1 MFCLIDITAGI
12 KNNTFSG
19 RNARN
24 GDCQGTSIV
33 IVQNTANDVEVAIF
47 FLVLVLYSGAAVFAF
62 IVVALYQLTD
72 VGTSV
77 WTFDLFYAYMNL
89 LLRMEYYRFLIISS
103 MYSVVDDLPP
113 ISTVLTSVFVKT

>member
-77 WTFDLFYAYMNL
+77 WTF
-89 LLRMEYYRFLIISS
+89 LICFTLI
-103 MYSVVDDLPP
+103 
-113 ISTVLTSVFVKT
+113 